1 MTDTANPQTDGPA
14 DGKKKKI
21 PTWVWIVAGVLVLGL
36 IGQAFDGDD
45 EESESGTAEE
55 SVVAPEENI
64 SGNPGADVAEE
75 ESAEPEPEPV
85 PESFSSIEEME
96 SALQAELGEE
106 TNMGLPRELSV
117 EFDETDGWL
126 NVSFVINE
134 NFTTDSTRRG
144 AWTEIGQTFEF
155 ARKVDFVNELT
166 VTAKFPLISEL
177 GEELGPQNV
186 VLAYFDAEVYPR
198 INVENLPGERLG
210 EAATT
215 VQVHPALQ

>member
-1 MTDTANPQTDGPA
+1 MTDTAKPQTDRQA
-14 DGKKKKI
+14 EGKKKQI
-21 PTWVWIVAGVLVLGL
+21 PTWVWIVAGILVIGL
-36 IGQAFDGDD
+36 IGQAFGGND
-45 EESESGTAEE
+45 EEPGSATSDET
-55 SVVAPEENI
+55 VVAPEEET
-64 SGNPGADVAEE
+64 SDDPRVDSAEE
-75 ESAEPEPEPV
+75 EAAEPEPEPV

-96 SALQAELGEE
+96 AALHAELGEE

-144 AWTEIGQTFEF
+144 AWREIGQTFEF

-177 GEELGPQNV
+177 GAELGPQDV
-186 VLAYFDAEVYPR
+186 VLAYFDPEVYPR
-198 INVENLPGERLG
+198 INVENLPGDRLG
-210 EAATT
+210 DAATA